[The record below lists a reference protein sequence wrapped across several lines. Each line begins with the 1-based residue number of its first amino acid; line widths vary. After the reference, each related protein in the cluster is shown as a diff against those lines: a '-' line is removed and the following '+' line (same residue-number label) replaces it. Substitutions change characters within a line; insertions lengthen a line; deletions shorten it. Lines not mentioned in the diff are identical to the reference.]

1 MSYATIM
8 VSVDALPGAAGRI
21 RLAAQVADRFGASL
35 TGAAARQLPLPVT
48 RTSFEEREAIAAA
61 ESARLHEDLG
71 ALQAVFAREAG
82 GPQRRSWRQAAMAAT
97 EHLVLRARGADLL
110 VVGRPGPADG
120 IAADAVRPDRVLMEA
135 GRPVLVVPPG
145 TEQLRAERVVLAWKD
160 TPEAR
165 RAAAAALPFLRAAA
179 RVAVVSLGPAAA
191 EEGADEVAELLARHG
206 VEAAPAAE
214 PVPEGLDE
222 ADGLLAF
229 ADRAGADLLVL
240 GAYGRGRL
248 REWVFGGVTRSVL
261 QRSPL
266 CCLMTH

>member
-1 MSYATIM
+1 M
-8 VSVDALPGAAGRI
+8 
-21 RLAAQVADRFGASL
+21 
-35 TGAAARQLPLPVT
+35 
-48 RTSFEEREAIAAA
+48 
-61 ESARLHEDLG
+61 
-71 ALQAVFAREAG
+71 FAREAG

-145 TEQLRAERVVLAWKD
+145 TEQLRAESIVLAWKD